1 MTDKTEKPASPEEN
15 KQANPAPANA
25 SVNTPVVPDNAVP
38 PIDRL
43 AVLKSKADVMGISY
57 SPNIG
62 IDALAEK
69 INAKLNGTEEKK
81 EPEPSQA
88 VAGSEAPKTKMQLRQ
103 EAFLEAT
110 RLIRCRITNM
120 NPSKA
125 DLPGEI
131 FTVSN
136 TIVGEI
142 KRYIPYGEQV
152 DGWHVE
158 KMMLDMLK
166 ERQFHQLRTKKGANG
181 QILPEGKWVREFA
194 IEELPPLTPEELR
207 VLANKQA
214 AAAGAAI

>member
-1 MTDKTEKPASPEEN
+1 MNDAVK
-15 KQANPAPANA
+15 APAEA
-25 SVNTPVVPDNAVP
+25 QKEAVATAPTAPVVPEVSAPVVDQ
-38 PIDRL
+38 L
-43 AVLKSKADVMGISY
+43 AMLKTKADTLGITY

-62 IDALAEK
+62 VDALREK
-69 INAKLNGTEEKK
+69 INAKMNGEPEKK
-81 EPEPSQA
+81 EEA
-88 VAGSEAPKTKMQLRQ
+88 KASETPREKTKMELRQ

-110 RLIRCRITNM
+110 RLVRCRITCM

-136 TIVGEI
+136 NVVGSI

-158 KMMLDMLK
+158 NMLLDMLK
-166 ERQFHQLRTKKGANG
+166 EKQFQQLRTKKGANG
-181 QILPEGKWVREFA
+181 QILPETKWVREYA
-194 IEELPPLTPEELR
+194 IEELPPLTPEELK

-214 AAAGAAI
+214 AAAGMSA

>member
-1 MTDKTEKPASPEEN
+1 MTDKAETPASSEQKVETKPA
-15 KQANPAPANA
+15 A
-25 SVNTPVVPDNAVP
+25 PVVPESNTP

-43 AVLKSKADVMGISY
+43 AVLKSKADVMGITY

-62 IDALAEK
+62 VDALAEK
-69 INAKLNGTEEKK
+69 INAKLNGTEVKE
-81 EPEPSQA
+81 EPEQAQAA

-103 EAFLEAT
+103 EAYLEAT
-110 RLIRCRITNM
+110 KLVRCRITNM

-136 TIVGEI
+136 GIVGEI

-152 DGWHVE
+152 DGWHIE
-158 KMMLDMLK
+158 QMMLDMLK
-166 ERQFHQLRTKKGANG
+166 EKQFHQLRTKKGANG

-194 IEELPPLTPEELR
+194 IEILPPLTPEELK

-214 AAAGAAI
+214 AAAGMSV

>member
-1 MTDKTEKPASPEEN
+1 MNDAVK
-15 KQANPAPANA
+15 APAEA
-25 SVNTPVVPDNAVP
+25 QKEAVATAPTAPVVPEVSAPVVDQ
-38 PIDRL
+38 L
-43 AVLKSKADVMGISY
+43 AMLKTKADTLGVTY

-62 IDALAEK
+62 VDALREK
-69 INAKLNGTEEKK
+69 INAKMNGEPEKK
-81 EPEPSQA
+81 EEA
-88 VAGSEAPKTKMQLRQ
+88 KASETPREKTKMELRQ

-110 RLIRCRITNM
+110 RLVRCRITCM

-136 TIVGEI
+136 NVVGSI

-158 KMMLDMLK
+158 NMLLDMLK
-166 ERQFHQLRTKKGANG
+166 EKQFQQLRTKKGANG
-181 QILPEGKWVREFA
+181 QILPETKWVREYA
-194 IEELPPLTPEELR
+194 IEELPPLTPEELK

-214 AAAGAAI
+214 AAAGMSA

>member
-1 MTDKTEKPASPEEN
+1 MNDAVK
-15 KQANPAPANA
+15 APAEA
-25 SVNTPVVPDNAVP
+25 QKEAVATAPTAPPVAPENTATVVDQ
-38 PIDRL
+38 L
-43 AVLKSKADVMGISY
+43 AMLKTKADTLGVTY

-62 IDALAEK
+62 IDALREK
-69 INAKLNGTEEKK
+69 IKAKMEGEPEKK
-81 EPEPSQA
+81 EEPK
-88 VAGSEAPKTKMQLRQ
+88 VSEGLREKTKMELRQ

-110 RLIRCRITNM
+110 RLVRCRITCM

-136 TIVGEI
+136 NYVGVI

-158 KMMLDMLK
+158 NMLLDMLK
-166 ERQFHQLRTKKGANG
+166 EKQFQQLRTKKGANG
-181 QILPEGKWVREFA
+181 QILPETKWVREFA
-194 IEELPPLTPEELR
+194 IEELPPLTMDELK

-214 AAAGAAI
+214 AASGMGA

>member
-1 MTDKTEKPASPEEN
+1 MNDAVKAPAEAQKE
-15 KQANPAPANA
+15 AVATTPAPTAPPA
-25 SVNTPVVPDNAVP
+25 APENTAPVVDQ
-38 PIDRL
+38 L
-43 AVLKSKADVMGISY
+43 AMLKTKADTLGVTY

-62 IDALAEK
+62 VDALREK
-69 INAKLNGTEEKK
+69 INAKMNGEPEKK
-81 EPEPSQA
+81 EESK
-88 VAGSEAPKTKMQLRQ
+88 VSEGPREKTKMELRQ

-110 RLIRCRITNM
+110 RLVRCRITCM

-136 TIVGEI
+136 NVVGAI

-158 KMMLDMLK
+158 NMLLDMLK
-166 ERQFHQLRTKKGANG
+166 EKQFQQLRTKKGPNN
-181 QILPEGKWVREFA
+181 QILPETKWVREYA
-194 IEELPPLTPEELR
+194 IEELPPLTPEELK

-214 AAAGAAI
+214 AAAGMGA

>member
-1 MTDKTEKPASPEEN
+1 MNDAMKAPAEAQKE
-15 KQANPAPANA
+15 AVATTPAPTTPPAA
-25 SVNTPVVPDNAVP
+25 PENTAPVVDQ
-38 PIDRL
+38 L
-43 AVLKSKADVMGISY
+43 AMLKTKADTLGVTY

-62 IDALAEK
+62 VDALREK
-69 INAKLNGTEEKK
+69 INAKMNGEPDKK
-81 EPEPSQA
+81 EEA
-88 VAGSEAPKTKMQLRQ
+88 KASEAPREKTKMELRQ

-110 RLIRCRITNM
+110 RLVRCRITCM

-136 TIVGEI
+136 NVVGAI

-158 KMMLDMLK
+158 NMLLDMLK
-166 ERQFHQLRTKKGANG
+166 EKQFQQLRTKKAANG
-181 QILPEGKWVREFA
+181 QILPETKWVREYA
-194 IEELPPLTPEELR
+194 IEELPPLTPEELK

-214 AAAGAAI
+214 AAAGMGA

>member
-1 MTDKTEKPASPEEN
+1 MNDAVKAPAEAQKE
-15 KQANPAPANA
+15 AVATTPAPTAPPA
-25 SVNTPVVPDNAVP
+25 APENTAPVVDQ
-38 PIDRL
+38 L
-43 AVLKSKADVMGISY
+43 AMLKTKADTLGVTY

-62 IDALAEK
+62 VDALREK
-69 INAKLNGTEEKK
+69 INAKMNGEPEKK
-81 EPEPSQA
+81 EEPK
-88 VAGSEAPKTKMQLRQ
+88 VSEGPREKTKMELRQ

-110 RLIRCRITNM
+110 RLVRCRITCM

-136 TIVGEI
+136 NVVGAI

-158 KMMLDMLK
+158 NMLLDMLK
-166 ERQFHQLRTKKGANG
+166 EKQFQQLRTKKGVNG
-181 QILPEGKWVREFA
+181 QILPETKWVREYA
-194 IEELPPLTPEELR
+194 IEELPPLTPEELK

-214 AAAGAAI
+214 AAAGMSA

>member
-1 MTDKTEKPASPEEN
+1 MNDAVKAPAEAQKE
-15 KQANPAPANA
+15 AVATTPAPSAPPA
-25 SVNTPVVPDNAVP
+25 APEVSTPVVDQ
-38 PIDRL
+38 L
-43 AVLKSKADVMGISY
+43 AMLKTKADTLGVSY

-62 IDALAEK
+62 VDALREK
-69 INAKLNGTEEKK
+69 INAKMNGEPEKK
-81 EPEPSQA
+81 EESK
-88 VAGSEAPKTKMQLRQ
+88 VSEGPREKTKMEIRQ

-110 RLIRCRITNM
+110 RLVRCRITCM

-136 TIVGEI
+136 NVVGSI

-158 KMMLDMLK
+158 NMLLDMLK
-166 ERQFHQLRTKKGANG
+166 EKQFQQLRTKKGANG
-181 QILPEGKWVREFA
+181 QILPETKWVREYA
-194 IEELPPLTPEELR
+194 IEELPPLTPEELK

-214 AAAGAAI
+214 AASGMGA

>member
-1 MTDKTEKPASPEEN
+1 MTDKAETPASSEQKVETKPA
-15 KQANPAPANA
+15 
-25 SVNTPVVPDNAVP
+25 VPVVPESTTP

-43 AVLKSKADVMGISY
+43 AVLKSKADVMGITY

-62 IDALAEK
+62 VDALAEK
-69 INAKLNGTEEKK
+69 INAKLNGTEVNE
-81 EPEPSQA
+81 EPTQNQA
-88 VAGSEAPKTKMQLRQ
+88 QAIAGSEAPKTKMQLRQ
-103 EAFLEAT
+103 EAYLEST
-110 RLIRCRITNM
+110 QLIRCRITNM
-120 NPSKA
+120 NPAKA

-136 TIVGEI
+136 GVVGEI

-166 ERQFHQLRTKKGANG
+166 EKQFHQLRTKKAANG

-194 IEELPPLTPEELR
+194 IEILPPLKPEELK

-214 AAAGAAI
+214 AAAGMSV

>member
-1 MTDKTEKPASPEEN
+1 MTDKAETPASSEQKVET
-15 KQANPAPANA
+15 KLAA
-25 SVNTPVVPDNAVP
+25 PVVPESNTP

-43 AVLKSKADVMGISY
+43 AVLKSKADVMGITY

-62 IDALAEK
+62 VDALAEK
-69 INAKLNGTEEKK
+69 INAKLNGTEVKE
-81 EPEPSQA
+81 EPEQA
-88 VAGSEAPKTKMQLRQ
+88 QAVVAGSEAPKTKMQLRQ
-103 EAFLEAT
+103 EAYLEAT
-110 RLIRCRITNM
+110 KLVRCRITNM

-136 TIVGEI
+136 GIVGEI

-152 DGWHVE
+152 DGWHIE
-158 KMMLDMLK
+158 QMMLDMLK
-166 ERQFHQLRTKKGANG
+166 EKQFHQLRTKKGANG

-194 IEELPPLTPEELR
+194 IEILPPLTPEELK

-214 AAAGAAI
+214 AAAGMSV